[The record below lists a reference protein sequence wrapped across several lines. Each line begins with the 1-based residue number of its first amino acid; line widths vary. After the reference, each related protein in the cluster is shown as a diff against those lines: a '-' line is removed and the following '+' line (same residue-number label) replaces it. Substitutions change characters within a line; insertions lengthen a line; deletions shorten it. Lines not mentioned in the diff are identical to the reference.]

1 MNNFK
6 KYLHQSKSFFFLL
19 FYTFFSFYLTIC
31 HVNDLYF
38 HKLDFTINTY
48 QLLIITFIMF
58 LVAIIINTFS
68 KNTNLLCKLL
78 IITTPGLIIDSL
90 NFMASSFYPGLVII
104 LSICII
110 LSIFLYFYFT
120 TKRKKAINI
129 FNLLNRCVIVIAITT
144 IITIPLQHVTTYIY
158 EQYTPTNTIKK
169 NCIPTINNQLHRLNN
184 LEYKKWTTLNTSKK
198 LDCLNT
204 IIMIQSHD
212 LGISQI
218 PKLKTTT
225 LKSTVL
231 GEYRDQEQTIY
242 INREYL
248 NNGDPLRIVKT
259 VLHEV
264 RHAYQFAVV
273 NSINWQAEAVKLK
286 YFDLAKDYKYAM
298 EHYSTTNN
306 TLYRNNY
313 LEIDAR
319 NYAKI
324 EIIKYKKAISK

>member
-31 HVNDLYF
+31 HVSDLYF

-169 NCIPTINNQLHRLNN
+169 TVFLLSIIN
-184 LEYKKWTTLNTSKK
+184 
-198 LDCLNT
+198 
-204 IIMIQSHD
+204 
-212 LGISQI
+212 
-218 PKLKTTT
+218 
-225 LKSTVL
+225 
-231 GEYRDQEQTIY
+231 Y
-242 INREYL
+242 I
-248 NNGDPLRIVKT
+248 V
-259 VLHEV
+259 
-264 RHAYQFAVV
+264 
-273 NSINWQAEAVKLK
+273 
-286 YFDLAKDYKYAM
+286 
-298 EHYSTTNN
+298 
-306 TLYRNNY
+306 
-313 LEIDAR
+313 
-319 NYAKI
+319 
-324 EIIKYKKAISK
+324 